1 MSHVLCRACET
12 AGWCMEF
19 GCIPLTPAE
28 PQTAV
33 QPQEIVMY
41 EPTCWEVIGGLI
53 DRWRN
58 VGAWLIVALFTGI
71 VLWNQRM
78 VLWDWL
84 DTPLWPIFAAGL
96 AP

>member
-1 MSHVLCRACET
+1 MTHKICRECQSELT
-12 AGWCMEF
+12 CMRL
-19 GCIPLTPAE
+19 GCRPLEIQYIGPE
-28 PQTAV
+28 P
-33 QPQEIVMY
+33 
-41 EPTCWEVIGGLI
+41 EPTCWEVISAMV